1 MKYLFHENKVP
12 QDGSMNLQN
21 NREVSIQ
28 YYYYYYLQIYSSP
41 SSFTYFFSYLNNVK
55 VDISDY
61 ELHIDLNDLQ

>member
-21 NREVSIQ
+21 NREVTIQ
-28 YYYYYYLQIYSSP
+28 YYYYYLQIYSTP

-61 ELHIDLNDLQ
+61 ELQI

>member
-21 NREVSIQ
+21 NREVTIQ
-28 YYYYYYLQIYSSP
+28 YYYYYYLQIYSTP
-41 SSFTYFFSYLNNVK
+41 SSFTYLFSYLNNVK

-61 ELHIDLNDLQ
+61 ELQIDLNDLQ